1 MADQLIH
8 FDARKPVT
16 RITMILGLVLTL
28 LGSWFVVRWY
38 MGNTFAEFLNPEEN
52 GLQMGRRAVS
62 LAPNDPLTH
71 WRLGEV
77 IHKKLP
83 PDQVAQVVD
92 EYQKA
97 ASLSPNDYR
106 FWMDLGPALEQL
118 GESERAEKA
127 LRRAVA
133 LAPSYAYPH
142 WYLGNFLLRAGSYEE
157 AFDQL
162 RRASDASPELR
173 SQLFNLAWEVYKGD
187 FTSLKVAVGTS
198 PSARAEFVQ
207 YLLSRQRIEDG
218 ILLWKTLS
226 DTEKRA
232 NLAAGE
238 SIITTLIG
246 AKRYHQAA
254 DISND
259 LVPTPAHRAL
269 VDQIL
274 NGGFE
279 ENLVPQPA
287 TVFGWQVKS
296 LSQVQIAIDPN
307 RGHSG
312 SRSLRIVFQVRLRID
327 SLNLAQLVLVE
338 PEKKYEVECYV
349 RTENLQSGVTPF
361 VEIVDAMD
369 GSVLAASPATANGN
383 SDWQPLAMSF
393 KSGPKTEAVT
403 IRINRGSCQDQVC
416 PIFGTVW
423 YDDFNLK
430 RRS

>member
-1 MADQLIH
+1 MADQLMQ

-16 RITMILGLVLTL
+16 RAAMILGLLLTV

-62 LAPNDPLTH
+62 LAPNDPLAH
-71 WRLGEV
+71 WRLGDV

-127 LRRAVA
+127 LRRAVD

-142 WYLGNFLLRAGSYEE
+142 WYLGNFLLRAGNYEE
-157 AFDQL
+157 AFNEL
-162 RRASDASPELR
+162 RRASDAAPELR
-173 SQLFNLAWEVYKGD
+173 SQLFNVAWEVYKED
-187 FTSLKVAVGTS
+187 FASLTGAVGGS
-198 PSARAEFVQ
+198 ASARAEFAL
-207 YLLSRQRIEDG
+207 YLLGRQRIEDG
-218 ILLWKTLS
+218 IRLWKTLS
-226 DTEKRA
+226 DAEKRA
-232 NLAAGE
+232 NVATGQ
-238 SIITTLIG
+238 SIVSTLVG
-246 AKRYHQAA
+246 AKSYHQAA

-259 LVPTPAHRAL
+259 LVPTPAHRAF
-269 VDQIL
+269 VGQIL

-279 ENLVPQPA
+279 ENLASQPA

-296 LSQVQIAIDPN
+296 VSQAQIGIDPN
-307 RGHSG
+307 RSHSG
-312 SRSLRIVFQVRLRID
+312 SKSLRIVFQVRSRID
-327 SLNLAQLVLVE
+327 SLNLSQLVLVE
-338 PEKKYEVECYV
+338 PEKQYDVEFYV
-349 RTENLQSGVTPF
+349 RTEKLQSGATPF
-361 VEIVDAMD
+361 VEIVDATD
-369 GSVLAASPATANGN
+369 GSVVAASPPTPDGN
-383 SDWQPLAMSF
+383 SDWQLLALNF
-393 KSGPKTEAVT
+393 KTGPKTEAVT
-403 IRINRGSCQDQVC
+403 IRVNRGSCQDPIC

-423 YDDFNLK
+423 YDDFNIK